1 MLSSE
6 AMRMQMDKQW
16 IKREEKVRIRLKLLE
31 IHDTMYQDG
40 LLTTEESHKVLE
52 VLDGVIYE

>member
-16 IKREEKVRIRLKLLE
+16 IKREEKFRIMLKLLE

>member
-1 MLSSE
+1 MLSNE
-6 AMRMQMDKQW
+6 AMRMQMEKQW
-16 IKREEKVRIRLKLLE
+16 IKKEEKYRILKKLLE

>member
-16 IKREEKVRIRLKLLE
+16 IKREEKFRIMLKLLE
-31 IHDTMYQDG
+31 RHDTMYQDG